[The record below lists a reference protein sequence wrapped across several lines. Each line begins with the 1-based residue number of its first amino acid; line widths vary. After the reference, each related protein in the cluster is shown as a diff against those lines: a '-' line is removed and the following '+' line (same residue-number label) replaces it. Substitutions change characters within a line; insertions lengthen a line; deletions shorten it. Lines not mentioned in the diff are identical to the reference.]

1 MRKNEIAIRK
11 KRHLIIEILIVIGKN
26 CIFANMNSD
35 SVYIMLLCFV
45 SGIAQCALMG
55 CGIYM
60 LRHYSNYQFQ
70 KVFAVTL
77 LLHSIGFFNNFLV
90 VACSDLPYA
99 DYLNT
104 LFLLFDYVIVGGYI
118 AFGISLVMLSRFKL
132 SQLLVVEIPFV
143 GAMALFA
150 ITGSPEILPATQVFT
165 LISCLIIMVYLQ
177 YYIKKYT
184 AMLNDNVSNLE
195 YFDLRWSNIVVSL
208 FFVYQL
214 LWFVDSLSQQDWFAG
229 QEDDYSLIFDSV
241 YCLIS
246 IAIVVYAMHKIIT
259 QKVFVLVNQVDKD
272 SYYKTFSSKDIEKII
287 LEMQY
292 YRDSTLTLQKL
303 AQLLGTNRQ
312 YLSNYINRER
322 NMTFYEY
329 INDFRLEEAKV
340 ILESKNSESQ
350 QSLEDIA
357 VMVGFNSYSTFLRS
371 FKSKYGKT
379 PSKYLF
385 ERSSCV

>member
-1 MRKNEIAIRK
+1 
-11 KRHLIIEILIVIGKN
+11 
-26 CIFANMNSD
+26 MNSD

-45 SGIAQCALMG
+45 SGIAQCAMMG

-60 LRHYSNYQFQ
+60 LRHYSSYLFQ
-70 KVFAVTL
+70 KVFAITL
-77 LLHSIGFFNNFLV
+77 FLHSIGFFNNFLV

-118 AFGISLVMLSRFKL
+118 AFGISLVMPSRFKL

-357 VMVGFNSYSTFLRS
+357 VMAGFNSYSTFLRS

>member
-1 MRKNEIAIRK
+1 
-11 KRHLIIEILIVIGKN
+11 
-26 CIFANMNSD
+26 MNSD

-60 LRHYSNYQFQ
+60 LRHYSSYLFQ
-70 KVFAVTL
+70 KVFAITL
-77 LLHSIGFFNNFLV
+77 FLHSIGFFNNFLV

-118 AFGISLVMLSRFKL
+118 AFGISLVMPSRFKL
-132 SQLLVVEIPFV
+132 SQLLIVEIPFV
-143 GAMALFA
+143 GAMALFV

-229 QEDDYSLIFDSV
+229 QEDSYSLIFDSV

-246 IAIVVYAMHKIIT
+246 VAIVLYVMHKIIT
-259 QKVFVLVNQVDKD
+259 QKVFVLGNQVDKD
-272 SYYKTFSSKDIEKII
+272 PYYKTLSAIDIEQII
-287 LEMQY
+287 REMRY
-292 YRDSTLTLQKL
+292 YRDSMLTLQKL

-350 QSLEDIA
+350 QSMEDIA

-371 FKSKYGKT
+371 FKRKYGKT
-379 PSKYLF
+379 PSQYIL
-385 ERSSCV
+385 EMSSCV

>member
-1 MRKNEIAIRK
+1 
-11 KRHLIIEILIVIGKN
+11 
-26 CIFANMNSD
+26 MNSE
-35 SVYIMLLCFV
+35 SLYIALLCFV
-45 SGIAQCALMG
+45 SGIAQFAMMG

-60 LRHYSNYQFQ
+60 LRHHSTYQFQ
-70 KVFAVTL
+70 KVFAITL
-77 LLHSIGFFNNFLV
+77 FLHSIGFFNNFLV
-90 VACSDLPYA
+90 VAYGDLSCA

-118 AFGISLVMLSRFKL
+118 AFGISLVFPNRYKL
-132 SQLLVVEIPFV
+132 SQLLIVEIPYV
-143 GAMALFA
+143 VAMALFA
-150 ITGSPEILPATQVFT
+150 ITGSPRILPAMQIFT
-165 LISCLIIMVYLQ
+165 LITCLIIMVYLQ
-177 YYIKKYT
+177 YSIKKYT
-184 AMLNDNVSNLE
+184 DMLNNNASNLE
-195 YFDLRWSNIVVSL
+195 YFDLRWSNILITL

-214 LWFVDSLSQQDWFAG
+214 LWYADSLSQQDWFVG

-246 IAIVVYAMHKIIT
+246 IAIVMYVMHKIIT

-272 SYYKTFSSKDIEKII
+272 PYYKTFSSKDIEKII

-329 INDFRLEEAKV
+329 INDFRLEEARI
-340 ILESKNSESQ
+340 ILEGKNSESQ
-350 QSLEDIA
+350 QSMKDLA
-357 VMVGFNSYSTFLRS
+357 AMVGFNSYSTFLRS
-371 FKSKYGKT
+371 FKIKYGKT
-379 PSKYLF
+379 PSKYLD
-385 ERSSCV
+385 EMSAGV

>member
-1 MRKNEIAIRK
+1 
-11 KRHLIIEILIVIGKN
+11 
-26 CIFANMNSD
+26 MNSD
-35 SVYIMLLCFV
+35 SLYIMLLCFV
-45 SGIAQCALMG
+45 SGIAQFALMG

-60 LRHYSNYQFQ
+60 LRHYSTYQFQ
-70 KVFAVTL
+70 KVFAITL
-77 LLHSIGFFNNFLV
+77 FLHSIGFFNNFLV
-90 VACSDLPYA
+90 VACSDLACA
-99 DYLNT
+99 DFLNT
-104 LFLLFDYVIVGGYI
+104 LFILFDYVIVGGYI
-118 AFGISLVMLSRFKL
+118 AFGISLVFPNRYKL
-132 SQLLVVEIPFV
+132 SQLLIVEIPYV
-143 GAMALFA
+143 VAMALFA
-150 ITGSPEILPATQVFT
+150 ITESPKILPAMQIFT
-165 LISCLIIMVYLQ
+165 LVTCLIIMVYLQ
-177 YYIKKYT
+177 YSIKKYT
-184 AMLNDNVSNLE
+184 DMLNNNVSNLE
-195 YFDLRWSNIVVSL
+195 YFDLRWSNVVVSL

-214 LWFVDSLSQQDWFAG
+214 LWYVDSLSQQDWFVG

-246 IAIVVYAMHKIIT
+246 IAIVMYVMHKIIT
-259 QKVFVLVNQVDKD
+259 QKVFVLGNQGDKD
-272 SYYKTFSSKDIEKII
+272 PYYKTFSSKDIEKII

-350 QSLEDIA
+350 KSIEDIS

-371 FKSKYGKT
+371 FKSKYGNT

-385 ERSSCV
+385 ERSAGASRF

>member
-1 MRKNEIAIRK
+1 
-11 KRHLIIEILIVIGKN
+11 
-26 CIFANMNSD
+26 MNSD
-35 SVYIMLLCFV
+35 SLYIMLLCFV
-45 SGIAQCALMG
+45 SGIAQFALMG

-60 LRHYSNYQFQ
+60 LRHYSTYQFQ
-70 KVFAVTL
+70 KVFAITL
-77 LLHSIGFFNNFLV
+77 FLHSIGFFNNFLV

-118 AFGISLVMLSRFKL
+118 AFGISLVFPNRYKL
-132 SQLLVVEIPFV
+132 SQLLIVEIPYV
-143 GAMALFA
+143 VAMALF
-150 ITGSPEILPATQVFT
+150 TVTESPKILPAMQIFT
-165 LISCLIIMVYLQ
+165 LVTCLIIMVYLQ
-177 YYIKKYT
+177 YSIKKYT
-184 AMLNDNVSNLE
+184 DMLNNNVSNLE
-195 YFDLRWSNIVVSL
+195 YFDLRWSNVVVTL

-214 LWFVDSLSQQDWFAG
+214 LWYVDSLSQQDWFVG

-246 IAIVVYAMHKIIT
+246 IAIVMYVMHKIIT

-272 SYYKTFSSKDIEKII
+272 PYYKTFSSKDIEQII
-287 LEMQY
+287 REKQY
-292 YRDSTLTLQKL
+292 YHDSTLTLQKL

-329 INDFRLEEAKV
+329 VNEFRLEEARI
-340 ILESKNSESQ
+340 ILEGKNSESQ
-350 QSLEDIA
+350 QSMEDIA
-357 VMVGFNSYSTFLRS
+357 AMVGFNSYSTFLRS

-385 ERSSCV
+385 ERSAGASRF

>member
-1 MRKNEIAIRK
+1 M
-11 KRHLIIEILIVIGKN
+11 
-26 CIFANMNSD
+26 
-35 SVYIMLLCFV
+35 LCFGHGAMCPDGV
-45 SGIAQCALMG
+45 WVIYAQTTSHIPVPEG
-55 CGIYM
+55 
-60 LRHYSNYQFQ
+60 
-70 KVFAVTL
+70 FAITL
-77 LLHSIGFFNNFLV
+77 FLHSIGFFNNFLV
-90 VACSDLPYA
+90 AACSDLSCA

-118 AFGISLVMLSRFKL
+118 VFGISLVMPNRYTLL
-132 SQLLVVEIPFV
+132 QLLIVEIPFV
-143 GAMALFA
+143 GAMILFA
-150 ITGSPEILPATQVFT
+150 ITESPKILPAMQVFT
-165 LISCLIIMVYLQ
+165 LVTCLIIIVYLQ

-184 AMLNDNVSNLE
+184 AMLNDNVSDLE
-195 YFDLRWSNIVVSL
+195 YFDLSWSNIVVSL

-214 LWFVDSLSQQDWFAG
+214 LWFVGSLSQQDWFDG

-246 IAIVVYAMHKIIT
+246 IAIVMYAMHKIIT
-259 QKVFVLVNQVDKD
+259 QKVFVLGNQVDKD
-272 SYYKTFSSKDIEKII
+272 PYYKTLSAKDIEKII
-287 LEMQY
+287 REMHY

-340 ILESKNSESQ
+340 ILESKNTESQ
-350 QSLEDIA
+350 QSIEDIA

-379 PSKYLF
+379 PSKYLV
-385 ERSSCV
+385 EKSAGV